1 MKYILTSL
9 NQTTSRAI
17 AVKNYIQ
24 MAFRIDPREVRYD
37 SVPSILTRVTEVVP
51 AEREI
56 LIQERIESLINSIS
70 RSLGVTIAIISIES
84 TNDRMLV
91 NLQVEEEQIKVK
103 L

>member
-9 NQTTSRAI
+9 NQTTSRAL

-24 MAFRIDPREVRYD
+24 MAFRIDPREIRYD
-37 SVPSILTRVTEVVP
+37 RVPSIVTRVTEVNP

-56 LIQERIESLINSIS
+56 LIRERIDSVITDIS
-70 RSLGVTIAIISIES
+70 RTLGVNVNIIGIES
-84 TNDRMLV
+84 TNDKMLL
-91 NLQVEEEQIKVK
+91 NIQVEEELIRVK